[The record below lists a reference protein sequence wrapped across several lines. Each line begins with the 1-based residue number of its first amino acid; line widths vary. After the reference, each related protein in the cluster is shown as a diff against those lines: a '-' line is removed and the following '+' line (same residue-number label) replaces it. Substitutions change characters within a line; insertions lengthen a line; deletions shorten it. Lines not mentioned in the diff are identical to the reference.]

1 MAFYGLRRSALISV
15 YGPGSLVDFRSD
27 HAPISCIIKEYG
39 NWESEPLIEEPR
51 LAALLNTVSFRQP
64 PVDYENNGSKT
75 QTFIEQFP
83 KWLQCPTCK
92 RIGHLKSWQSLS
104 FSNHLDRYCTHCSS
118 NSRKT
123 YCIPIRFIAYCKKGH
138 ISDFPWHSFVN
149 HSEQCSNNKP
159 LDSQL
164 ILRSKGPSIA
174 DIFVTCPSCQAS
186 RPLID
191 AYKKT
196 SFNCPSGT
204 PWREHQ
210 THSGECDQKLKI
222 TQRGSSSVYY
232 PIHQSAI
239 SIPPWSSRIQSYLK
253 GNYRTIIE
261 CDDPKIRKQ
270 LIQLL
275 AKSPGT
281 PTSISVERGK
291 ISVERLVQYFD
302 ERDEYC
308 QSEKDSLSLKMEEY
322 SVLSDSINTEY
333 TSPDF
338 IANPTKLTSSL
349 GKYFRGVSEIK
360 RLREVRALVGFTRVD
375 PTPDKQFMQ
384 SISTKETASQWLPA
398 IENFGEGIFIDF
410 NTSYLHQWSIQ
421 PSVRK
426 HFSSLTSGFFG
437 SLVSDGQDIDAYK
450 KILSPEFYLIHTLSH
465 LLIRN
470 LSTKCGYSSASIRER
485 VYSLNSD
492 ISGCAPTH
500 GLLLYTSSSD
510 SDGSLGGLCGMAQN
524 ENFESLV
531 VDSLRDGAWCSS
543 DPLCISRPNA
553 DSLTASQASC
563 HNCTLVPETSCEFFN
578 SYLDRLF
585 LFGNSCNPEIAFFE
599 PTSYS

>member
-1 MAFYGLRRSALISV
+1 MAVYGLRRSALISV

-27 HAPISCIIKEYG
+27 HAPISCIIKEYA

-51 LAALLNTVSFRQP
+51 LAALLNTDSFRQP
-64 PVDYENNGSKT
+64 PVDHDTNSPKT

-83 KWLQCPTCK
+83 KWLQCPNCK
-92 RIGHLKSWQSLS
+92 RIGHLTSWQSS
-104 FSNHLDRYCTHCSS
+104 ISNHLDRYCMDCSS
-118 NSRKT
+118 NSRKS

-149 HSEQCSNNKP
+149 HSEQCNNKS

-164 ILRSKGPSIA
+164 ILRSNGPSIA
-174 DIFVTCPSCQAS
+174 DIFVSCPSCQAS

-196 SFNCPSGT
+196 SFNCLGNS
-204 PWREHQ
+204 PWREYQ
-210 THSGECDQKLKI
+210 TNSVECDQKLKI

-239 SIPPWSSRIQSYLK
+239 SIPPWSSQIQSYLK
-253 GNYRTIIE
+253 ADYRTIIGI
-261 CDDPKIRKQ
+261 DDPTQRKQ

-275 AKSPGT
+275 ANAPGT
-281 PTSISVERGK
+281 PTSICIKRGK
-291 ISVERLVQYFD
+291 ISVEKLIQYFE
-302 ERDEYC
+302 ERHEYS

-322 SVLSDSINTEY
+322 SVLSDSVTNEY
-333 TSPDF
+333 SSDDF
-338 IANPTKLTSSL
+338 IANPIKLVSSL

-375 PTPDKQFMQ
+375 PTQDKQFIQ
-384 SISTKETASQWLPA
+384 SISTKETASKWLPA

-410 NTSYLHQWSIQ
+410 NTSFLHEWSIK
-421 PSVRK
+421 PSVKK
-426 HFSSLTSGFFG
+426 HVSSLTSLFFEA
-437 SLVSDGQDIDAYK
+437 LIADGQDISVYK
-450 KILSPEFYLIHTLSH
+450 KILTPEFYLIHTLSH

-485 VYSLNSD
+485 VYSFD
-492 ISGCAPTH
+492 KHISGYTSIN
-500 GLLLYTSSSD
+500 GLLLYTSSTD
-510 SDGSLGGLCGMAQN
+510 SDGSLGGLCGMAKN
-524 ENFESLV
+524 ENFEGLV

-553 DSLTASQASC
+553 DFLTASLASC
-563 HNCTLVPETSCEFFN
+563 HNCTLLPETSCEFFN
-578 SYLDRLF
+578 SFLDRSL
-585 LFGNSCNPEIAFFE
+585 LFGNSSNPDIAFFE
-599 PTSYS
+599 STSFS